1 MPTALLIINM
11 PSSSKTTSSGSS
23 KTRTGLVSTTRPKKG
38 ARTST
43 NTSTIES
50 SIIRERGSHS
60 SMCNRL
66 SIMKRYAQP
75 LVVFVIIGLS
85 LCEGLGHSRYVSE
98 ATQEIASEVYSGKDV
113 AIKAIVEKNS
123 EPSYTRDARKHKIEG
138 TVILKCVFASNGKVT
153 NIHVISGLPDGLTER
168 AVKAA
173 QKIKFKPA
181 TRDGKPV
188 SMWMQLE
195 YNFNLR

>member
-1 MPTALLIINM
+1 
-11 PSSSKTTSSGSS
+11 
-23 KTRTGLVSTTRPKKG
+23 
-38 ARTST
+38 
-43 NTSTIES
+43 
-50 SIIRERGSHS
+50 
-60 SMCNRL
+60 
-66 SIMKRYAQP
+66 MKRHAQP
-75 LVVFVIIGLS
+75 LVVCVILGLS
-85 LCEGLGHSRYVSE
+85 LCEGLGHSRNVSK
-98 ATQEIASEVYSGKDV
+98 APQEIALEVYSGKDV
-113 AIKAIVEKNS
+113 AIKALVEKKP
-123 EPSYTRDARKHKIEG
+123 EPSYTRDARKNKIEG

-153 NIHVISGLPDGLTER
+153 NIHVISALPDGLTES

>member
-1 MPTALLIINM
+1 MY
-11 PSSSKTTSSGSS
+11 
-23 KTRTGLVSTTRPKKG
+23 
-38 ARTST
+38 
-43 NTSTIES
+43 
-50 SIIRERGSHS
+50 
-60 SMCNRL
+60 RL

-75 LVVFVIIGLS
+75 LVVFVILGLS
-85 LCEGLGHSRYVSE
+85 LCEGLGHSRYLNE
-98 ATQEIASEVYSGKDV
+98 ATQEIASEIYSGKDV
-113 AIKAIVEKNS
+113 ATKAIVEKNS
-123 EPSYTRDARKHKIEG
+123 EPSYTRDARKNKIEG
-138 TVILKCVFASNGKVT
+138 TVILKGVFASNGKVT

>member
-1 MPTALLIINM
+1 
-11 PSSSKTTSSGSS
+11 
-23 KTRTGLVSTTRPKKG
+23 
-38 ARTST
+38 
-43 NTSTIES
+43 
-50 SIIRERGSHS
+50 
-60 SMCNRL
+60 
-66 SIMKRYAQP
+66 MKRYAQP
-75 LVVFVIIGLS
+75 LVVFVILGLS
-85 LCEGLGHSRYVSE
+85 LCEGLGHSRNVSK

-113 AIKAIVEKNS
+113 AIKALVEKKP
-123 EPSYTRDARKHKIEG
+123 EPSYTRDARKNKIEG

-173 QKIKFKPA
+173 QKIKFTPA